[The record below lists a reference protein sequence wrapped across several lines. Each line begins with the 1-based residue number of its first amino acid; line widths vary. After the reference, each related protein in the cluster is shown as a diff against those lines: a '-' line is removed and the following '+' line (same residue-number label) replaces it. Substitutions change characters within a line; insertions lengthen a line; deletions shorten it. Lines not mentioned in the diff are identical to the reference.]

1 MKKSILLSA
10 SLLFVTLAKAQS
22 VESENSITDRQ
33 PEIIQ
38 EEVVWKF
45 AVGISHSIGSQM
57 KFHDVKIS
65 NVTGSSSATV
75 DTPNILSLNL
85 DARYLPKQAWGAMVG
100 LNYDMPRR
108 IRSGNFSGAAWGTPF
123 TRTGDQISVFSLG
136 ASAVYRW
143 DEVYTPI
150 GLNISSVN
158 YETAGGSAAS
168 NTVKGGIGVQF
179 GVGAYVQ
186 KDFALELMCKSAGV
200 KLKSEEAGVV
210 TEYNKGFLT
219 SLNFGV
225 KYLF

>member
-1 MKKSILLSA
+1 MKKSILVTA
-10 SLLFVTLAKAQS
+10 SLLCVSWAKAQS
-22 VESENSITDRQ
+22 ESSSESSTVGQEQVEWQ
-33 PEIIQ
+33 
-38 EEVVWKF
+38 F
-45 AVGISHSIGSQM
+45 AAGISHSIGSQM
-57 KFHDVKIS
+57 KFHEVKIS
-65 NVTGSSSATV
+65 NTTGSSGATV

-85 DARYLPKQAWGAMVG
+85 DARYLPKQAWGAIVG
-100 LNYDMPRR
+100 FNYDMPRR

-123 TRTGDQISVFSLG
+123 TRTGDQISIFSLG
-136 ASAVYRW
+136 ASAAYRW
-143 DEVYTPI
+143 DDVYAPI
-150 GLNISSVN
+150 GINVSSIN

-168 NTVKGGIGVQF
+168 NSVKGGIGVQF
-179 GVGAYVQ
+179 GIGAYVQ